1 MYPRPDR
8 ERIRAY
14 VSANL
19 CRCTGRSAI
28 IDAVA
33 AAVDSE
39 ESRAA

>member
-1 MYPRPDR
+1 VYPRPDR
-8 ERIRAY
+8 ERIREY

-19 CRCTGRSAI
+19 CRRTGRSAI

-33 AAVDSE
+33 AAVGSE

>member
-1 MYPRPDR
+1 M
-8 ERIRAY
+8 
-14 VSANL
+14 SANL
-19 CRCTGRSAI
+19 CRCTGHSAI